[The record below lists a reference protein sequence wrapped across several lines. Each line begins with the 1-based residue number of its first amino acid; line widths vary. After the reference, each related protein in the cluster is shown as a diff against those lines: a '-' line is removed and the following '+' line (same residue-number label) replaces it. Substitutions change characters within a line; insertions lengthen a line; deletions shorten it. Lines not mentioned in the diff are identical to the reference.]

1 MAFAFG
7 GIEVVTIAAA
17 ESENPAQAVKR
28 AVNSIIWRIALF
40 YIGSIIVIILLIP
53 YAQIDGA
60 DSAAD
65 SPFTQVLSMANI
77 PGVVGFMEAVIVLA
91 LLSAFNAQ
99 IYGTSRLAYQQA
111 LEGDAPRWLRA
122 TNKNAVPMNSVLVSM
137 FFAFAAVGLQ
147 WWNPPGLLDFLMNA
161 VGGCL
166 MVTWVM
172 ITLSYI
178 RLHPQIKNSA
188 VQVRGA
194 TWVPWATLIAL
205 VGLTILMLFDASTRG
220 QIIAVLIVSAV
231 LIGASF
237 LVRPSKESV

>member
-1 MAFAFG
+1 
-7 GIEVVTIAAA
+7 
-17 ESENPAQAVKR
+17 
-28 AVNSIIWRIALF
+28 
-40 YIGSIIVIILLIP
+40 
-53 YAQIDGA
+53 
-60 DSAAD
+60 
-65 SPFTQVLSMANI
+65 
-77 PGVVGFMEAVIVLA
+77 
-91 LLSAFNAQ
+91 
-99 IYGTSRLAYQQA
+99 
-111 LEGDAPRWLRA
+111 
-122 TNKNAVPMNSVLVSM
+122 
-137 FFAFAAVGLQ
+137 
-147 WWNPPGLLDFLMNA
+147 
-161 VGGCL
+161 
-166 MVTWVM
+166 M